1 MDQKCHF
8 RLSFVWKFEGTIG
21 NRDQSILSVA
31 VVYDNSLT
39 FLVGRWH
46 KLAFQY
52 QGFSILYKITG

>member
-8 RLSFVWKFEGTIG
+8 RLSFVFKFKGTIG
-21 NRDQSILSVA
+21 IIDHSILSVT
-31 VVYDNSLT
+31 VIYDNSLT
-39 FLVGRWH
+39 FVVGRWH

>member
-8 RLSFVWKFEGTIG
+8 RLSFVWKFKGTIG
-21 NRDQSILSVA
+21 NRDQSIA
-31 VVYDNSLT
+31 VVYGNSLT
-39 FLVGRWH
+39 FVVGRWH